1 MNPHGASGAYQRGQ
15 RWPLPPLAAPRG
27 PRELGWHLAAVLTV
41 AAVLASPTLRV
52 MTPMAVVVVVSLGV
66 LRGRS
71 IYPREL
77 ANVALTMQLLAAAHL
92 TGLAGP
98 SGWHTQLVELV
109 LGRFEP
115 PQPPLD
121 GTEMLYVLALILALT
136 SIALAAIVVLVAF
149 DRRTA
154 NRDVAD
160 DRVWQRQQQRRRD
173 LMLDQHRTHPAPEV
187 W

>member
-15 RWPLPPLAAPRG
+15 RWPLPPLAVPRG
-27 PRELGWHLAAVLTV
+27 PRELGWHLAVALAV

-52 MTPMAVVVVVSLGV
+52 MTPMTLAAVLALRV

-71 IYPREL
+71 FYPREL
-77 ANVALTMQLLAAAHL
+77 ADLSLTMQLLAAAHL

-98 SGWHTQLVELV
+98 AGWHTQLVELV
-109 LGRFEP
+109 LGRLEP
-115 PQPPLD
+115 PTLPLD
-121 GTEMLYVLALILALT
+121 GAEMLHVLALMLALT
-136 SIALAAIVVLVAF
+136 SLALAALVVLVAF
-149 DRRTA
+149 DRRTV

-173 LMLDQHRTHPAPEV
+173 LMLDQHRTHPAPEI